1 MENYTIKKGVE
12 NGAPVFVLCARG
24 CDTGFIFKTESAA
37 EKFARAFGL
46 DVSTA
51 ELCKLAKNL

>member
-12 NGAPVFVLCARG
+12 NGSPVFVLCARG
-24 CDTGFIFKTESAA
+24 CDTGFIFTTEKAA
-37 EKFARAFGL
+37 KKFARAFGL

-51 ELCKLAKNL
+51 ELCELAKKL

>member
-12 NGAPVFVLCARG
+12 NGAPVFMLCARG
-24 CDTGFIFKTESAA
+24 CDTGFIFTTAEAA
-37 EKFARAFGL
+37 EKFVRAFGL

-51 ELCKLAKNL
+51 ELCELAKNL